1 MKEFDMRALLMSSV
15 AGALVLA
22 STVAQAAPSVR
33 QEVKVPF
40 AFTVNG
46 EQLPAGT
53 YSISHDDE
61 QGSALLIQGQHE
73 SVYVLTTPTSSASA
87 HQDTSMVFTKDGDH
101 YRLAEVWD
109 DSGEGVAVVES
120 R

>member
-1 MKEFDMRALLMSSV
+1 MRAVLMSSV
-15 AGALVLA
+15 VGAFVLA
-22 STVAQAAPSVR
+22 SAVAQAAPTTVR

-46 EQLPAGT
+46 EELPAGT

-61 QGSALLIQGQHE
+61 QGGALLIQGQHE

-87 HQDTSMVFTKDGDH
+87 PQDTSHGV
-101 YRLAEVWD
+101 L
-109 DSGEGVAVVES
+109 EGRRPLPS
-120 R
+120 RRSVG

>member
-1 MKEFDMRALLMSSV
+1 MRAVLMSSV
-15 AGALVLA
+15 VGAFVLA
-22 STVAQAAPSVR
+22 SAVAQAAPTTIR

-46 EQLPAGT
+46 EEMPAGT

-73 SVYVLTTPTSSASA
+73 SVYVLTTPASSASA
-87 HQDTSMVFTKDGDH
+87 PQDTSLVFTKDGDH

-109 DSGEGVAVVES
+109 DEGDGVAVVGA

>member
-1 MKEFDMRALLMSSV
+1 MRAVVMSSV
-15 AGALVLA
+15 VGALVLA
-22 STVAQAAPSVR
+22 SAVAQAAPTVR

-40 AFTVNG
+40 AFSVNG
-46 EQLPAGT
+46 EELPAGT

-61 QGSALLIQGQHE
+61 RGSALLIQGQHE
-73 SVYVLTTPTSSASA
+73 SVYVLTTPTSSTSAPQDASL
-87 HQDTSMVFTKDGDH
+87 VFTKDGNR

-109 DSGEGVAVVES
+109 DAGDGVAVVES